1 MIAARLIQLSKKLL
15 YFCLPLL
22 ILYSLFCL
30 AMFMLQRQMIFIPA
44 TAKSD
49 RFPMIK
55 IDEESDYFAA
65 SVHKT
70 ASPRAVI
77 YFGGNAEDV
86 TSSLSSLV
94 ECFEGCSVY
103 AMHYRGYG
111 GSPGRPN
118 EMRLHRDAK
127 TLYDRV
133 ASSHSEVI
141 VVGRSLGSGVA
152 VRLAAEKK
160 VDRLLL
166 VTPFDS
172 LASVAQSQFP
182 YLPVKLLM
190 LDPFNSSALAPK
202 ISSPTLIL
210 AAAQDEII
218 PASSTR
224 RLFDAF
230 SEGICTYEII
240 DPADH
245 NSIELPRELIQR
257 FIKGE
262 TSGVR
267 PNHSSPL

>member
-1 MIAARLIQLSKKLL
+1 MLIVTRLFQLSKKLL
-15 YFCLPLL
+15 YFCLPPL

-30 AMFMLQRQMIFIPA
+30 AMFMLQRTMIFIPA

-55 IDEESDYFAA
+55 IEKDSDYFAA
-65 SVHKT
+65 SVHTT
-70 ASPRAVI
+70 ASPIAVI

-86 TSSLSSLV
+86 TSSMSSLV

-111 GSPGRPN
+111 GSPGRPS
-118 EMRLHRDAK
+118 EKQLHRDAK

-133 ASSHSEVI
+133 AASHPKVI

-152 VRLAAEKK
+152 VRLAAENR

-190 LDPFNSSALAPK
+190 LDQFNSSAVASK

-218 PASSTR
+218 PASSTQ
-224 RLFDAF
+224 RLAEAF
-230 SEGICTYEII
+230 TKDICTYKII
-240 DPADH
+240 DHADH
-245 NSIELPRELIQR
+245 NSLELPSELIQK
-257 FIKGE
+257 FIHGE
-262 TSGVR
+262 NETQDLSK
-267 PNHSSPL
+267 